1 MCLTCDIKPLCI
13 KCVSN
18 SKRHLGHDLKEMG
31 KTISMLAEQLS
42 INLIEVNNKI
52 EEMELFQRR
61 LDDQTNVIKDR
72 GTKFLTEI
80 RDNFAELFQK
90 L

>member
-1 MCLTCDIKPLCI
+1 
-13 KCVSN
+13 
-18 SKRHLGHDLKEMG
+18 MG

-42 INLIEVNNKI
+42 INMIEVNNKI

-61 LDDQTNVIKDR
+61 LDDRTNVIKDR